1 MNKKTQDY
9 LAGARTWIEKNEDSD
24 LDTKSVSQALDAAER
39 AIRDVEELREKL
51 AVANGEQQ
59 VTFLVLQETLKSAK
73 HARKARYARDKADKK
88 ASRAKVKPKTTRAT
102 KQ

>member
-9 LAGARTWIEKNEDSD
+9 LAGARAWIEKNEDSD
-24 LDTKSVSQALDAAER
+24 LDTKPVSQALDAADR
-39 AIRDVEELREKL
+39 AVREVEELREKL
-51 AVANGEQQ
+51 AIANGEQR

-73 HARKARYARDKADKK
+73 HARKARDARDKADKK
-88 ASRAKVKPKTTRAT
+88 ASKAKVKPKATRAA